1 MDKLLVICGP
11 TATGKTTLAVSLAKK
26 FDAEIISAD
35 SRQVYKGMD
44 IATGKDLPKQAKVKK
59 DVQTGLD
66 YYLFDSIPVWLLDVV
81 RLNEEFSVANFVDLA
96 GRVLGRIWTKGKLP
110 IVVGGTGFY
119 IKALVDGIQTL
130 GISPDW
136 TLRKQLETR
145 SWQELFEMLARLDSE
160 KAASMNVSDR
170 QNKRRLVRAIEVA
183 LAKNHM
189 GKTKLKK
196 EIRKKRHINPL
207 FIGLK
212 APMKDLY
219 ERIDR
224 RINRQL
230 EEGAKREVES
240 LLNQGY
246 SWELPAMT
254 ALGYRQWQ
262 KYFKEGES
270 IEKVMSL
277 WKSGEHDYARRQM
290 IWFEKERRI
299 NWFDITKVGFGK
311 EVEKK
316 VRSWYPK
323 KG

>member
-1 MDKLLVICGP
+1 MNKILIICGP
-11 TATGKTTLAVSLAKK
+11 TGTGKTTLAVSLAKK
-26 FDAEIISAD
+26 FNAEIISAD

-44 IATGKDLPKQAKVKK
+44 IATGKDLPRQAKSKK
-59 DVQTGLD
+59 DVQTGLN
-66 YYLFDSIPVWLLDVV
+66 YYLFDGVPVWLLDIVAPT
-81 RLNEEFSVANFVDLA
+81 EEFSVAIFVRLA
-96 GRVLGRIWTKGKLP
+96 WQVIEKLWEKGKLP

-136 TLRKQLETR
+136 TLRKQLETH

-183 LAKNHM
+183 LAKNHA
-189 GKTKLKK
+189 GKIKLKK
-196 EIRKKRHINPL
+196 EIRKKRRFDPL

-212 APMKDLY
+212 TSMKDLY
-219 ERIDR
+219 ERIDK
-224 RINRQL
+224 RIDRQAKG
-230 EEGAKREVES
+230 GAKREVES
-240 LLNQGY
+240 LLNQGF

-262 KYFKEGES
+262 KYFEEGES

-290 IWFEKERRI
+290 IWFDKERRI
-299 NWFDITKVGFGK
+299 NWFDITKVGFRK